1 MAGTATPV
9 TAAPGRP
16 RLRRA
21 LSLVVGAAL
30 VGLLAWGGYRVYRLL
45 DVPVAVIG
53 VEGEISHVTT
63 AEVEQLVADN
73 LGGGFVSLDLE
84 AICAAL
90 ESHPWI
96 ASAGA
101 RRKWPDQ
108 LVISLEEEVPIAR
121 WGRDNFLNNK
131 GRILDVNA
139 VDLPESLPLLDG
151 PPGQERRVMRQYRT
165 FSQVFQPA
173 GLRIE
178 EFRLAP
184 RGNWQ
189 VTFASGPELVVG
201 KEPVADKL
209 DNFLLVWERVL
220 ASRADNV
227 ERVDIRYGNGV
238 AVSWKETPEPPFR
251 SDNAEQRSV
260 NG

>member
-1 MAGTATPV
+1 MAKPAI
-9 TAAPGRP
+9 ASP
-16 RLRRA
+16 RRRFLGRA
-21 LSLVVGAAL
+21 LSLMGGAAL
-30 VGLLAWGGYRVYRLL
+30 VGLLTWGGYRGYQTL

-63 AEVEQLVADN
+63 AEVERLVADN

-96 ASAGA
+96 AAAGA

-121 WGRDNFLNNK
+121 WGEDSFLNNR

-165 FSQVFQPA
+165 FSQVLQPA
-173 GLRIE
+173 DLRIE

-184 RGNWQ
+184 RGAWR
-189 VTFASGPELVVG
+189 VTFADGPELVVG
-201 KEPVADKL
+201 KEPLADKL

-238 AVSWKETPEPPFR
+238 AVSWKETPDTPFR